1 MTEYGFIV
9 GGGSST
15 PISTSVLY
23 TIELVNAFTTDFYA
37 PFNLSIDSY
46 VQIVGSATI
55 TITVNSLPYV
65 LGNPIAV
72 GSQITITSNNTSVV
86 NLNCTQL

>member
-1 MTEYGFIV
+1 MTDFGFIV
-9 GGGSST
+9 GGGGST
-15 PISTSVLY
+15 PVSTSVLY

-55 TITVNSLPYV
+55 TITVNSSAYF
-65 LGNPIAV
+65 LGNPITI
-72 GSQITITSNNTSVV
+72 GSKITIASSNTSVV